1 MSRLAKSRRFFMRG
15 VGALLIK
22 EGLGLGPNGQ
32 VAAQPRKPSVH
43 VFLQIDAKSSVI
55 EKALQE
61 HLPSLSITVFGRF
74 RDFEEVLASAHPD
87 AILCIAPV
95 LDFRGVRV
103 TLQGM
108 RAGQKVEPYVLASA
122 GQPLEGPLS
131 GRTIGIVDMMGREGT
146 ESFLNRILG
155 AHDVKVKRVSKI
167 EDLLP
172 LLEFSAADG
181 VVSSAATL
189 SRLAERTRIPIKT
202 RSLPEGDVGLPAVAV
217 LSGDVQ
223 AAVVAAFQN
232 LDPATNLLLGVDAW
246 SVQ

>member
-1 MSRLAKSRRFFMRG
+1 
-15 VGALLIK
+15 
-22 EGLGLGPNGQ
+22 
-32 VAAQPRKPSVH
+32 
-43 VFLQIDAKSSVI
+43 
-55 EKALQE
+55 
-61 HLPSLSITVFGRF
+61 
-74 RDFEEVLASAHPD
+74 
-87 AILCIAPV
+87 
-95 LDFRGVRV
+95 
-103 TLQGM
+103 
-108 RAGQKVEPYVLASA
+108 
-122 GQPLEGPLS
+122 
-131 GRTIGIVDMMGREGT
+131 
-146 ESFLNRILG
+146 
-155 AHDVKVKRVSKI
+155 VKRVSKI